1 MLARPKYLDQ
11 LSQFEK
17 ERQGEVLRTCEL
29 WLARHE
35 FDKARQQIDLYQE
48 EVARQQYPLEVAGI
62 RPVAIR
68 SLNRAGIHTLTELRN
83 ASDEL
88 LDGLTEHGAT
98 LETISYIKSA
108 QYWLLRK

>member
-1 MLARPKYLDQ
+1 MHARPKYLDQ
-11 LSQFEK
+11 LSRFEK
-17 ERQGEVLRTCEL
+17 ERQGEVLRQCEL
-29 WLARHE
+29 WLARYE
-35 FDKARQQIDLYQE
+35 FDKARQQLDLYQQ
-48 EVARQQYPLEVAGI
+48 EVAQQQYPLEVAGI

-68 SLNRAGIHTLTELRN
+68 SLNRAGIFSLVELRN

-88 LDGLTEHGAT
+88 LAGLTEHGAS